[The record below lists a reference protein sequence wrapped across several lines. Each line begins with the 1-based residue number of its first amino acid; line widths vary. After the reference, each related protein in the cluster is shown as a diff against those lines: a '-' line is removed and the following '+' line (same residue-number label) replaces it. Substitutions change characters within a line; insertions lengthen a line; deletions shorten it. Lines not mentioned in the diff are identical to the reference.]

1 MGTDAKDRAAEFPN
15 TVLEIFTGSDII
27 VVDLRQ
33 RLRPGMVET
42 LRGLLGD
49 RFAVITACNPEGRM
63 VSAAENTRRMSRL
76 DARVVELGA
85 VAFRAD
91 GRSPDGSHRERGW
104 AIPVSREE
112 AIRLGREFEQLAVF
126 WFDSGAFWLVQ
137 VGGDTVGTQLPIGG

>member
-63 VSAAENTRRMSRL
+63 VSAAENTRRMSLL
-76 DARVVELGA
+76 DDRVRTLGA
-85 VAFRAD
+85 VGFRAD
-91 GRSPDGSHRERGW
+91 GRSPDGSHREPGW
-104 AIPVSREE
+104 AIPVSRDE

-126 WFDSGAFWLVQ
+126 WFDSGAFWLMPVS
-137 VGGDTVGTQLPIGG
+137 GDTVEARLPIGG